1 MSEQTN
7 SNITKMN
14 RANVNLIADE
24 AGEALKAV
32 AEKYGLILKPGRGA
46 FDPSAGTFTPKFTF
60 ICETEDGVPA
70 DFARLAPRYDLT
82 VEDYG
87 REFTTYAG
95 TYRLTGINPRRRKYP
110 ISGTCVRSGKGYK
123 FPLKAVKFND
133 QGEA

>member
-7 SNITKMN
+7 GNAITKLD
-14 RANVNLIADE
+14 RTSVNLIADE

-32 AEKYGLILKPGRGA
+32 AEKYNLILKPGRGTY
-46 FDPSAGTFTPKFTF
+46 DPSAGTFTPKFTF
-60 ICETEDGVPA
+60 VCETEDGVPA
-70 DFARLAPRYDLT
+70 DFARHAKSYGLT

-110 ISGTCVRSGKGYK
+110 ISGTCVRTGKGYK
-123 FPLKAVKFND
+123 FPRAAVKFNE
-133 QGEA
+133 GE